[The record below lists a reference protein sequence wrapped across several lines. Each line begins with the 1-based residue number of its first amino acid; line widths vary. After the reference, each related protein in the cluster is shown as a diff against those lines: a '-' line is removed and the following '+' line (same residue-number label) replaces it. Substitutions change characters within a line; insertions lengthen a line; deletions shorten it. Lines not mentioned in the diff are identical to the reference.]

1 MNLPEAFRAACERAG
16 LAPTTHCLH
25 VRTATQTMVHF
36 HGTSETEFTIS
47 TATAG
52 TGQQNGSFQTPLGL
66 HRIAEKIGEGE
77 PVGTVFKG
85 RMSVATGGKGDPK
98 ALITDRIL
106 WLEGLVPGLNQG
118 GDVDSRDRYIY
129 IHGVGDESRLGQPNS
144 QGCIHIAAADL
155 LPLFEAVPEG
165 SLVFISEN

>member
-52 TGQQNGSFQTPLGL
+52 TGQQNGSFQTPLG
-66 HRIAEKIGEGE
+66 H
-77 PVGTVFKG
+77 G
-85 RMSVATGGKGDPK
+85 RTA
-98 ALITDRIL
+98 
-106 WLEGLVPGLNQG
+106 
-118 GDVDSRDRYIY
+118 
-129 IHGVGDESRLGQPNS
+129 
-144 QGCIHIAAADL
+144 
-155 LPLFEAVPEG
+155 
-165 SLVFISEN
+165 